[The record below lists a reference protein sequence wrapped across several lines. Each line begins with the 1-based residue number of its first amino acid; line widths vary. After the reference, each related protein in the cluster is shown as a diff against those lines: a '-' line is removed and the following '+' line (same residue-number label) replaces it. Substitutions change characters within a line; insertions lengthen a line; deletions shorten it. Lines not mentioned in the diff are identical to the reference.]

1 MRAILVDDEP
11 IMLKR
16 FVRLSA
22 AIPDINIVGQFETAA
37 EALAFVRKNTVE
49 LAFLDVEMP
58 IMNGIDLAK
67 QLRELRHDILIVF
80 VSAYNDYI
88 WDSNQIGGDYYI
100 MKPYS
105 QETLELAMERIRLIA
120 RRQEKKLYVQTFG
133 RFLVLQE
140 GKPIP
145 LTGKAK
151 EILALIITKRGK
163 EVSNETIYSTIW
175 EGREYSNA
183 NMGVYYNAL
192 RRLKTVLQKANCIE
206 LLVSTRRGQR
216 VNTELFDCDYYAW
229 QDKRKD
235 SENSFRGDFLS
246 EYTWAEEILAI
257 IMRKETE

>member
-11 IMLKR
+11 LMLKR

-22 AIPDINIVGQFETAA
+22 NISDVNIVGQFENAV
-37 EALAFVRKNTVE
+37 EALAFVRENLVE

-67 QLRELRHDILIVF
+67 HLRELRRDILIVF

-120 RRQEKKLYVQTFG
+120 RRQVKRLYVQTFG
-133 RFLVLQE
+133 RFLVLQD
-140 GKPIP
+140 GKPLP

-163 EVSNETIYSTIW
+163 EISNETIYSTIW
-175 EGREYSNA
+175 EGREYNNA
-183 NMGVYYNAL
+183 NMGVFYNAM
-192 RRLKTVLQKANCIE
+192 RRLKTTLQKANCSE
-206 LLVSTRRGQR
+206 LLNPTRHGQR
-216 VNTELFDCDYYAW
+216 VNTEMFDCDYYAW

-235 SENSFRGDFLS
+235 SENSFRGDFLL
-246 EYTWAEEILAI
+246 EYTWAEEILAV
-257 IMRKETE
+257 IMREETE

>member
-145 LTGKAK
+145 LTGKQRK
-151 EILALIITKRGK
+151 YWHLSLP
-163 EVSNETIYSTIW
+163 S
-175 EGREYSNA
+175 EGRKSAMRQFIPLFGRAGSTAMPKWEY
-183 NMGVYYNAL
+183 
-192 RRLKTVLQKANCIE
+192 
-206 LLVSTRRGQR
+206 
-216 VNTELFDCDYYAW
+216 
-229 QDKRKD
+229 
-235 SENSFRGDFLS
+235 
-246 EYTWAEEILAI
+246 I
-257 IMRKETE
+257 IMPSAD